1 MMPLRRAERGQESL
15 LEILEGSGG
24 LEEVGS
30 PFWKARR
37 IRRPLWRAGRG
48 REALPESREWLG
60 GRQRMGGP
68 SGDQKRSEGHPVGL
82 GGVWKPSWWDGRD
95 GEGSGAHPNGRVV

>member
-1 MMPLRRAERGQESL
+1 
-15 LEILEGSGG
+15 
-24 LEEVGS
+24 
-30 PFWKARR
+30 
-37 IRRPLWRAGRG
+37 
-48 REALPESREWLG
+48 
-60 GRQRMGGP
+60 MGGP